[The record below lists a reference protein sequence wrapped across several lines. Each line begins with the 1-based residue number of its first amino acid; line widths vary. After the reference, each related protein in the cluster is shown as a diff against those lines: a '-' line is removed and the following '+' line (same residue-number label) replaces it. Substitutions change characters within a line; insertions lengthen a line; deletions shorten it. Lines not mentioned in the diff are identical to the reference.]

1 MENSQK
7 GIHHITVLGGDGQ
20 RTTDFYVKTLGLRM
34 IMKTVNQDDP
44 STYHLFYV
52 NGTKQP
58 GSSMTFFPWPMA
70 VQGKPGSGEA
80 TVVSFSVPAGS
91 EEYWAERFGEQ
102 GVNFD
107 GPFNRF
113 GRNVMQ
119 FMDPDRLK
127 LELVFESGLE
137 DVPAWKKGTVP
148 EKYGIRGFWGT
159 ILSIEQ
165 TEETGKLLEEVFGFE
180 KKGEDENQILYQTGA
195 PVGNAVILKKVD
207 AKYGTNGRG
216 IVHHVAFRAKD
227 DEEQEWMRHEV
238 MKKGLRPTVQIDRHF
253 FRSVYFHSPGG
264 VLFEIAT
271 DGPGYDA
278 VQAEEDLGD
287 KLYLPEPLEHRR
299 EMIEKRLPDIKI

>member
-1 MENSQK
+1 MKTAQK

-91 EEYWAERFGEQ
+91 EEYWAGRFGEM
-102 GVNFD
+102 GVDFE

-113 GRNVMQ
+113 GRNVMR
-119 FMDPDRLK
+119 FKDPDRLK
-127 LELVFESGLE
+127 LELVFEKGL
-137 DVPAWKKGTVP
+137 DRVPAWGQGTVP
-148 EKYGIRGFWGT
+148 KEHGIRGFWGT
-159 ILSIEQ
+159 ILSLDE
-165 TEETGKLLEEVFGFE
+165 TEATAELLEEVFGFE
-180 KKGEDENQILYQTGA
+180 KKDEDGEMSLFQTDA
-195 PVGNAVILKKVD
+195 DTGNAVVLEKTDSKQ
-207 AKYGTNGRG
+207 GTNGRG

-227 DEEQEWMRHEV
+227 DEEQEWMRREV
-238 MKKGLRPTVQIDRHF
+238 MKRGLRPTEQIDRHF
-253 FRSVYFHSPGG
+253 FRSVYFLSPGG

-271 DGPGYDA
+271 DGPGYDS
-278 VQAEEDLGD
+278 VQAEEDLGK

-299 EMIEKRLPDIKI
+299 EMIEKRLPEIKV

>member
-52 NGTKQP
+52 NGSKQP

-80 TVVSFSVPAGS
+80 TVVSFSAPAGT
-91 EEYWAERFGEQ
+91 EGFWADRFGEL
-102 GVNFD
+102 GVDFD
-107 GPFNRF
+107 GPFKRF

-137 DVPAWKKGTVP
+137 KVPAWTEGTVP
-148 EKYGIRGFWGT
+148 AEQGIRGFWGT
-159 ILSIEQ
+159 KLSIEQ

-180 KKGEDENQILYQTGA
+180 KKVEDGNQSLYQTGA
-195 PVGNAVILKKVD
+195 DIGNAVILEKVER
-207 AKYGTNGRG
+207 KQGTNGRG
-216 IVHHVAFRAKD
+216 IIHHVAFRAKD
-227 DEEQEWMRHEV
+227 DEEQEWMRREV
-238 MKKGLRPTVQIDRHF
+238 MNRGLRPTEQIDRHF
-253 FRSVYFHSPGG
+253 FRSVYFLSPGG

-271 DGPGYDA
+271 YGPGYDS
-278 VQAEEDLGD
+278 VQNEQSLG
-287 KLYLPEPLEHRR
+287 KELYLPKSLEHRR
-299 EMIEKRLPDIKI
+299 EMIEKRLPVIKI

>member
-1 MENSQK
+1 MKNSQK

-91 EEYWAERFGEQ
+91 EGYWAERFGEL
-102 GVNFD
+102 GVDFD
-107 GPFNRF
+107 GPFKRF

-119 FMDPDRLK
+119 FMDPDQLK
-127 LELVFESGLE
+127 LELVFEPGLDE
-137 DVPAWKKGTVP
+137 VPAWENGTVP
-148 EKYGIRGFWGT
+148 VEYGIRGFWGT
-159 ILSIEQ
+159 ILSIVE
-165 TEETGKLLEEVFGFE
+165 TEMTGKLLADVFGFE
-180 KKGEDENQILYQTGA
+180 KKGEEGSYSLYQTEA
-195 PVGNAVILKKVD
+195 EVGNAVILEKVD
-207 AKYGTNGRG
+207 VKYGTNGRG
-216 IVHHVAFRAKD
+216 IVHHVALRAKD
-227 DEEQEWMRHEV
+227 DDEQEKMRRDV
-238 MKKGLRPTVQIDRHF
+238 IKMGMRPTEQIDRHF
-253 FRSVYFHSPGG
+253 FRSIYFQSPGG

-271 DGPGYDA
+271 DGPGYDG
-278 VQAEEDLGD
+278 VQAEEDLGE
-287 KLYLPEPLEHRR
+287 KLYLPDLLEYRR
-299 EMIEKRLPDIKI
+299 EMIEKRLPEIKI

>member
-1 MENSQK
+1 MKNSQK

-80 TVVSFSVPAGS
+80 TTVSFSVPAGT
-91 EEYWAERFGEQ
+91 EEYWAERFGEM
-102 GVNFD
+102 GVDFE

-113 GRNVMQ
+113 GNKIIQ
-119 FMDPDRLK
+119 FKDPDRLK
-127 LELVFESGLE
+127 LELVFESGI
-137 DVPAWKKGTVP
+137 DHVPAWENGTVP
-148 EKYGIRGFWGT
+148 PEMGIRGFWGT
-159 ILSIEQ
+159 HLSIVD
-165 TEETGKLLEEVFGFE
+165 TEDTAELLEEVFGFE
-180 KKGEDENQILYQTGA
+180 KKGEDGNMSLYQTGA
-195 PVGNAVILKKVD
+195 DIGNSVILEKIAPKQ
-207 AKYGTNGRG
+207 GTNGRG

-227 DEEQEWMRHEV
+227 DEEQEWMRMEV
-238 MKKGLRPTVQIDRHF
+238 MKRGLRPTEQIDRHF
-253 FRSVYFHSPGG
+253 FRSVYFLSPGG

-271 DGPGYDA
+271 DGPGYDS
-278 VQAEEDLGD
+278 VQAEDDLG
-287 KLYLPEPLEHRR
+287 KELYLPEPLEHRR
-299 EMIEKRLPDIKI
+299 EMIEKRLPEIKL

>member
-1 MENSQK
+1 MKTAQK

-91 EEYWAERFGEQ
+91 EEYWAERFGEK
-102 GVNFD
+102 GVDFE
-107 GPFNRF
+107 GPFSRF
-113 GRNVMQ
+113 NRNVIR
-119 FMDPDRLK
+119 FRDPDRLM
-127 LELVFESGLE
+127 LELVFEE
-137 DVPAWKKGTVP
+137 DLGRIPAWDQGTVP
-148 EKYGIRGFWGT
+148 EEFGIRGFWGT
-159 ILSIEQ
+159 ILSIEE
-165 TEETGKLLEEVFGFE
+165 TEDTAQLLKEVFGF
-180 KKGEDENQILYQTGA
+180 KKMDEDEEMSLYQTGA
-195 PVGNAVILKKVD
+195 DIGSAVILEKVD
-207 AKYGTNGRG
+207 SKQGTNGRG

-227 DEEQEWMRHEV
+227 DEEQEWMRKEV
-238 MKKGLRPTVQIDRHF
+238 MKRGLRPTGQIDRHF
-253 FRSVYFHSPGG
+253 FRSVYFLSPGG

-271 DGPGYDA
+271 DGPGYDS
-278 VQAEEDLGD
+278 VQDEEELGQE
-287 KLYLPEPLEHRR
+287 LYLPAPLEHRR
-299 EMIEKRLPDIKI
+299 EMIEKRLPEIKV